1 MFKGHIIIK
10 MVKVENTQFKKNFI
24 WNILGTGFNAFNS
37 LFFMIIV
44 TRINGIDNAGI
55 FTLAFS
61 TACIIYVIGIYAGR
75 IYQVSEPDKNITDK
89 DYIVNRIITTI
100 IMIIA
105 IVVFVLLKKYGIF
118 KSTVFILLTT
128 YKAIEAFSEVFYGI
142 LQKHEKLDIVG
153 KSLFIK
159 AIFSVIIFGIID
171 VITKNII
178 LSIVSMIIMC
188 IIIFI
193 VYDFRKTI
201 QIVNLKIKA
210 KKENIIKIFK
220 LGFYTFAIAFLALY
234 ILNAPKYAIDT
245 YLEENYQTIFGIIV
259 MPATVIGLVAQFLIH
274 PFLNQIVEMYEKKE
288 INKIQKLSFK
298 LVLTIVVFG
307 IICSLLAYFLGT
319 QVLGFI
325 YNIDLSKYKLALFV
339 IIIASTLYTIS
350 VIYSSILTSIR
361 ETFSQFIIYI
371 IVSIFALISSNIDTK
386 NLAITGAVIA
396 YFLIM
401 IMQFLIYTIYT
412 NIKIRKKG
420 EKSVKSNSNNSGI

>member
-1 MFKGHIIIK
+1 MEKDI
-10 MVKVENTQFKKNFI
+10 QFRKNFI

-75 IYQVSEPDKNITDK
+75 IYQVSEPDKNISDK
-89 DYIVNRIITTI
+89 DYIVNRIITTV

-105 IVVFVLLKKYGIF
+105 VVVFVLLKKYGIF
-118 KSTVFILLTT
+118 KSTIFILLTI

-142 LQKHEKLDIVG
+142 LQKNEKLDIVG

-159 AIFSVIIFGIID
+159 ALFSVIIFGIID
-171 VITKNII
+171 IITKNVIASIIAII
-178 LSIVSMIIMC
+178 LTC

-193 VYDFRKTI
+193 VYDFRKTLE
-201 QIVNLKIKA
+201 IVNLKEKV

-220 LGFYTFAIAFLALY
+220 LGFYTFAIAFLGIY
-234 ILNAPKYAIDT
+234 ILNAPKYAIDI

-274 PFLNQIVEMYEKKE
+274 PFLNQIVEMYENKE

-298 LVLTIVVFG
+298 LIVTILGFG
-307 IICSLLAYFLGT
+307 AICSLVAYIIGT

-325 YNIDLSKYKLALFV
+325 YNINLETYKLGLVV
-339 IIIASTLYTIS
+339 IIISATLYTIS

-361 ETFSQFIIYI
+361 ETFSQFIIYL
-371 IVSIFALISSNIDTK
+371 IVSIFALISSNIATK
-386 NLAITGAVIA
+386 NGAITGAIVA

-401 IMQFLIYTIYT
+401 AMQFLIYTIYT
-412 NIKIRKKG
+412 NIKIRNKG
-420 EKSVKSNSNNSGI
+420 EKKCQK